1 MITPEAFVHYKT
13 GNASADAA
21 RWQIIQ
27 SAYESVNNS
36 ADVTL
41 VRADLRQLQE
51 KVTIQFQR
59 EEDLFAHRSYRHWH
73 TEDHRRIESALST
86 MITKMHESMPAMYKY
101 NIRDWVRL
109 LTEHIESHDFQ
120 AERDTSR

>member
-1 MITPEAFVHYKT
+1 MTPEAFVHYKT

-21 RWQIIQ
+21 RWQIIR
-27 SAYESVNNS
+27 SAYESINNS

-59 EEDLFAHRSYRHWH
+59 EEDLIAHRSYRHWH
-73 TEDHRRIESALST
+73 IEDHRRIEVALST
-86 MITKMHESMPAMYKY
+86 MIEKMHESMPQMYKY
-101 NIRDWVRL
+101 NIRDWVL
-109 LTEHIESHDFQ
+109 MLAEHIESHDFQ
-120 AERDTSR
+120 AERDSSQ